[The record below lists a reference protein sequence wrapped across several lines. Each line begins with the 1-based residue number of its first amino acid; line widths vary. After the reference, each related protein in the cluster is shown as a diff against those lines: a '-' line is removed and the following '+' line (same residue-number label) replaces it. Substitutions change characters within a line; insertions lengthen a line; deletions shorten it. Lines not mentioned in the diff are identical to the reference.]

1 MWPLIAVLD
10 QPGDYAIAWENGQ
23 LYVRKL
29 SELQEKGAKIVDIS
43 QPVRVGSAGTGQG
56 GSNG

>member
-10 QPGDYAIAWENGQ
+10 QPGNYAIAWENGQ
-23 LYVRKL
+23 LHVRKV
-29 SELQEKGAKIVDIS
+29 SELQEKGARIIDVSK
-43 QPVRVGSAGTGQG
+43 RG

>member
-23 LYVRKL
+23 LHVRKL

-43 QPVRVGSAGTGQG
+43 QPVRVGSAGTGHG
-56 GSNG
+56 G